1 MSDFGTLNWSILIA
15 YILLNLLLGW
25 VLSKKVD
32 TAEDFYLGRRTTPWW
47 AIGISVIATYVSALS
62 FLGGPA
68 WSYSESLAV
77 IAIHLNYPI
86 VVFFVITLFLPFF
99 FNSGVASIY
108 DYMERRFGPTSRVV
122 ISSVFLISQALTSA
136 AILYATS
143 LVIEFITGIDV
154 RTAIVIVTVVAL
166 IYTMMGGITAVI
178 WTDVIQAGVLFVG
191 AFIILFAL
199 LDSMPMP
206 IGEVLA
212 DLKAQGKTNPLNFSF
227 DLSLEATVWSGVIAM
242 SLFHIT
248 VYGANQMMV
257 QRTLAAKNIGDAKKS
272 FLLMGFVAFFIYF
285 LFFFLGILFYGYYGG
300 QEFENGNT
308 IILDFAAN
316 YGLPGLM
323 GIIAAAIVAAS
334 MSTLDSSFNSLATIS
349 TVDFY
354 QKYFRKNESSEHYL
368 MVSRVFTVFWAVV
381 IIIPAIM
388 YSALEGSVLQ
398 TLSKI
403 GSYFVGAKL
412 SMYGLGFFSKQ
423 TTEKGLLVGVVFGF
437 VMVWYLATQTD
448 IAWPWYLPVWRCG
461 QYRCFIA
468 CEPLDRRSAGRMVRV
483 LDQGTAK
490 EVQRRGAGGKTG
502 WLVSR
507 PRKGRQ
513 SQLPAVGVLRVDD
526 PVPVSVR
533 ATDLGAQH
541 AVRIG
546 SGLAVAH
553 VGDGV
558 LEAGAEVDRRTPR
571 RKKEGFVGSRRRDRR
586 RPRF

>member
-1 MSDFGTLNWSILIA
+1 MADFGTLNWSILVL

-25 VLSKKVD
+25 YLSKQVD

-86 VVFFVITLFLPFF
+86 VVLVVITFFLPFF

-122 ISSVFLISQALTSA
+122 ISGVFLISQALTSA

-154 RTAIVIVTVVAL
+154 KAAIVIVTVVAL

-199 LDSMPMP
+199 VDSMPMP
-206 IGEVLA
+206 FGEALA

-227 DLSLEATVWSGVIAM
+227 DLTAEATVWSGVIAM

-285 LFFFLGILFYGYYGG
+285 LFFFLGILFYAYYGG

-308 IILDFAAN
+308 IILSFAAD

-334 MSTLDSSFNSLATIS
+334 MSSLDSSFNSLSTIS

-354 QKYFRKNESSEHYL
+354 QKYFRKNESPEHYL
-368 MVSRVFTVFWAVV
+368 KASRWFTVVWAIL
-381 IIIPAIM
+381 IIVPAIM

-423 TTEKGLLVGVVFGF
+423 TTEKGLLVGVAVGF
-437 VMVWYLATQTD
+437 VMIWYLATQTD
-448 IAWPWYLPVWRCG
+448 IAWPWYCLFGGGVNIIVSL
-461 QYRCFIA
+461 IA
-468 CEPLDRRSAGRMVRV
+468 
-483 LDQGTAK
+483 
-490 EVQRRGAGGKTG
+490 
-502 WLVSR
+502 SR
-507 PRKGRQ
+507 
-513 SQLPAVGVLRVDD
+513 L
-526 PVPVSVR
+526 
-533 ATDLGAQH
+533 
-541 AVRIG
+541 I
-546 SGLAVAH
+546 
-553 VGDGV
+553 DGV
-558 LEAGAEVDRRTPR
+558 QTEWSEYSITGQ
-571 RKKEGFVGSRRRDRR
+571 KKMIA
-586 RPRF
+586 

>member
-1 MSDFGTLNWSILIA
+1 MGDFGTLNWAILVA
-15 YILLNLLLGW
+15 YVLLNLLLGW
-25 VLSKKVD
+25 VLSKRVS

-86 VVFFVITLFLPFF
+86 VIFFVITLFLPFF

-108 DYMERRFGPTSRVV
+108 DYMERRFGPASRGV
-122 ISSVFLISQALTSA
+122 ISGVFLVSQALTSA

-143 LVIEFITGIDV
+143 LVIQFITGIDV
-154 RTAIVIVTVVAL
+154 KTAIVIVTVIAL

-178 WTDVIQAGVLFVG
+178 WTDVIQAGVLLIG
-191 AFIILFAL
+191 ACIIFFAL
-199 LDSMPMP
+199 LDQMPAP
-206 IGEVLA
+206 VGEVLA
-212 DLKAQGKTNPLNFSF
+212 DLKAQGKTNPLNWSF
-227 DLSLEATVWSGVIAM
+227 DLTVEATVWSGVIAM
-242 SLFHIT
+242 SIFHIT

-285 LFFFLGILFYGYYGG
+285 LFFLLGILFYGYYGG

-308 IILDFAAN
+308 IILSFAAD

-334 MSTLDSSFNSLATIS
+334 MSSLDSSFNSLATIS

-354 QKYFRKNESSEHYL
+354 EKYVRKDQSPEHYL
-368 MVSRVFTVFWAVV
+368 KVSRSFTVFWAIV
-381 IIIPAIM
+381 IIVPAII
-388 YSALEGSVLQ
+388 YSEFEGSVLQ

-423 TTEKGLLVGVVFGF
+423 TTEKGLLVGVAAGF
-437 VMVWYLATQTD
+437 VMIWYLATQTD
-448 IAWPWYLPVWRCG
+448 IAWPWYCLIGGGVNIAVSLLASLLIDGKQAEWSEYSIKGQQKKFRDEGLPEMEGGW
-461 QYRCFIA
+461 YRV
-468 CEPLDRRSAGRMVRV
+468 P
-483 LDQGTAK
+483 
-490 EVQRRGAGGKTG
+490 GK
-502 WLVSR
+502 
-507 PRKGRQ
+507 
-513 SQLPAVGVLRVDD
+513 
-526 PVPVSVR
+526 
-533 ATDLGAQH
+533 
-541 AVRIG
+541 
-546 SGLAVAH
+546 
-553 VGDGV
+553 
-558 LEAGAEVDRRTPR
+558 VDRVSYLLLVF
-571 RKKEGFVGSRRRDRR
+571 FVGTVLLLYG
-586 RPRF
+586 FEALI

>member
-15 YILLNLLLGW
+15 YVLLNLLLGW

-86 VVFFVITLFLPFF
+86 VVFVVITLFLPFF

-108 DYMERRFGPTSRVV
+108 DYIERRFGPTSRMV
-122 ISSVFLISQALTSA
+122 ISSVFLVSQALTSA

-154 RTAIVIVTVVAL
+154 KTAIVIVTIVAL
-166 IYTMMGGITAVI
+166 VYTMMGGITAVI

-199 LDSMPMP
+199 LDSMTMP
-206 IGEVLA
+206 LGQALA
-212 DLKAQGKTNPLNFSF
+212 DLKAQGKTNPLDFSF
-227 DLSLEATVWSGVIAM
+227 DLTLEATVWSGVIAM

-285 LFFFLGILFYGYYGG
+285 LFFFLGVLFYAYYGG
-300 QEFENGNT
+300 REFDNGNT
-308 IILDFAAN
+308 IILEFAAN
-316 YGLPGLM
+316 YGMPGLM

-349 TVDFY
+349 TIDFY
-354 QKYFRKNESSEHYL
+354 QKYFRKNESPEHYL
-368 MVSRVFTVFWAVV
+368 TVSRLFTVFWA
-381 IIIPAIM
+381 IIIIVPAIM

-423 TTEKGLLVGVVFGF
+423 TTEKGLLVGVVIGF

-448 IAWPWYLPVWRCG
+448 IAWPWYCLFGGGVNVV
-461 QYRCFIA
+461 A
-468 CEPLDRRSAGRMVRV
+468 SLLASRV
-483 LDQGTAK
+483 
-490 EVQRRGAGGKTG
+490 
-502 WLVSR
+502 
-507 PRKGRQ
+507 
-513 SQLPAVGVLRVDD
+513 
-526 PVPVSVR
+526 
-533 ATDLGAQH
+533 
-541 AVRIG
+541 I
-546 SGLAVAH
+546 
-553 VGDGV
+553 DGV
-558 LEAGAEVDRRTPR
+558 QTEWSEFSIKGQQKMFEDKGLPE
-571 RKKEGFVGSRRRDRR
+571 KEGGWYLVPGKVDKISYLLLVFFAATMLFLFWFGGA
-586 RPRF
+586 F